1 MQSAI
6 IALSLATLG
15 MTAPAVRRQETH
27 TPHYPPTSSSK
38 AFKLVA
44 NVTDPT
50 LDFTPSIKNWLV
62 QGYHTG
68 AGTNAAVLAPFD
80 AATNPGRIFYENG
93 TAQDQAY
100 HSTSLL
106 TNAGSSL
113 PIPFSWQV
121 QSPTEFDATYPAQ
134 HHVSISVGQSTPAYI
149 ASFPIVYPIV
159 ENGLGLGTFVACKN
173 QLPGNP
179 TLGEVVTV
187 NYAYA
192 TFNGPDG
199 DTYEYHAN
207 IPEGCIAI
215 NLIPECTALDE
226 SSEASHES
234 ALVER
239 CYEDV
244 SAINWPEY
252 GP

>member
-1 MQSAI
+1 MKSAI
-6 IALSLATLG
+6 LALSMTTLAVA
-15 MTAPAVRRQETH
+15 APAVRRQA
-27 TPHYPPTSSSK
+27 PHYPPTSSSQ
-38 AFKLVA
+38 AFKLIA

-50 LDFTPSIKNWLV
+50 LDFSPSIKNWLV

-106 TNAGSSL
+106 TDAGSL

-121 QSPTEFDATYPAQ
+121 QSPTEFDATYPTQ
-134 HHVSISVGQSTPAYI
+134 HHVSIGVGESTPAYI
-149 ASFPIVYPIV
+149 ASFPVVYPIV

-173 QLPGNP
+173 ELAGNP
-179 TLGEVVTV
+179 SLGEVVTV

-192 TFNGPDG
+192 TFNGPDEN
-199 DTYEYHAN
+199 TYEYHAN
-207 IPEGCIAI
+207 IPEGCVPI
-215 NLIPECTALDE
+215 NLIPECAALDE
-226 SSEASHES
+226 SSAASHEF

>member
-1 MQSAI
+1 MQFTI
-6 IALSLATLG
+6 IALGLATLAIS
-15 MTAPAVRRQETH
+15 APTTRRQS
-27 TPHYPPTSSSK
+27 PHNPPTSSSQ

-44 NVTDPT
+44 NVTDPA
-50 LDFTPSIKNWLV
+50 LDFSPSIKNWLV

-100 HSTSLL
+100 HSTTLL
-106 TNAGSSL
+106 TDAGSL
-113 PIPFSWQV
+113 PGPFSWEV
-121 QSPTEFDATYPAQ
+121 QSPTEFDAVYPAQ
-134 HHVSISVGQSTPAYI
+134 HHVTISIGEPTPAYI
-149 ASFPIVYPIV
+149 ASFPVVYPTV
-159 ENGLGLGTFVACKN
+159 QNGLGQGTFVACKDT
-173 QLPGNP
+173 LP
-179 TLGEVVTV
+179 TLGTVVTV

-192 TFNGPDG
+192 TFEGSDG
-199 DTYEYHAN
+199 GYEYNAN
-207 IPEGCIAI
+207 IPEGCVPIA
-215 NLIPECTALDE
+215 LIPQCSVLDP
-226 SSEASHES
+226 SSEASHEF

-244 SAINWPEY
+244 AAINWPEY